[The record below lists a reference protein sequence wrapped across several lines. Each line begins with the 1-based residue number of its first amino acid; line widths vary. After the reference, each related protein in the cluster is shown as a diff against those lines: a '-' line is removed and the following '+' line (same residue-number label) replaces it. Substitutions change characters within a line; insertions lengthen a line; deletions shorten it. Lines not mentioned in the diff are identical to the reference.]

1 MRQSSHC
8 LAPLEDHS
16 LCKPPHCPARA
27 SCSRHS
33 SSTWAVSRSSRH
45 NRDRVALNQ
54 VESATRSAGG
64 VVALQIVMRCA
75 ILSAR
80 HRNVRQLVD
89 QSKWPRAARNASH
102 RSAPLSALALVRT
115 AAAQIARQSVRLQ
128 SAARNA
134 RSSARANVLSRSA
147 HGSAILGSARSHDA
161 ASTVVAPRFAVLMAT
176 SMRVLHHLA
185 LA

>member
-1 MRQSSHC
+1 MRRSSHC
-8 LAPLEDHS
+8 LALLEDQS

-45 NRDRVALNQ
+45 SNRVALNL

-64 VVALQIVMRCA
+64 AVALQIAMRCA

-80 HRNVRQLVD
+80 RRNVRQLVD
-89 QSKWPRAARNASH
+89 QSKWPRAARNAIH

-128 SAARNA
+128 SAVRNA
-134 RSSARANVLSRSA
+134 QSSARANVLSRSA
-147 HGSAILGSARSHDA
+147 HGSAILGSARSHGA
-161 ASTVVAPRFAVLMAT
+161 VSTVVVPRFVVLMAT